1 MFICFEGIAGSGKTT
16 QTKLLADYLKNVK
29 KKEIFISAVYEGERR
44 KMVSDFMNAS
54 GIRFDQNAMMF
65 LFQALHSAQYH
76 EVNKAIGASKTIIA
90 DRWRYSFFAHHLYQG
105 TFGKNENLMFQLDLL
120 AYRSLEPDICFFIDI
135 PAKIAYNLYIERER
149 SINDN
154 GLDLMNQEYFVA
166 VADYYKNLAH
176 DKGWYIV
183 DGTKDQQTI
192 FRDVKAIVDEKL

>member
-1 MFICFEGIAGSGKTT
+1 MFICFEGIAGGGKTT

-29 KKEIFISAVYEGERR
+29 GKEIFISTVYEGERR
-44 KMVSDFMNAS
+44 RVVSDFMNAS
-54 GIRFDQNAMMF
+54 GIKLDQNAIMF
-65 LFQALHSAQYH
+65 LFQALHAAQYH
-76 EVNKAIGASKTIIA
+76 EVNNALNVNETVIA

-105 TFGKNENLMFQLDLL
+105 TFDKNENLMFQLDLL
-120 AYRSLEPDICFFIDI
+120 AYRSLEPDICFLIDI
-135 PAKIAYNLYIERER
+135 PAKIAYNRYIERER

-154 GLDLMNQEYFVA
+154 GLDLMNLEYFVT

-192 FRDVKAIVDEKL
+192 FRYIKAIIDEKL

>member
-29 KKEIFISAVYEGERR
+29 EKEIFISAVYEGERR
-44 KMVSDFMNAS
+44 RVVSDFMNAS
-54 GIRFDQNAMMF
+54 GSKHDKNAVMF
-65 LFQALHSAQYH
+65 LFQALHAAQYH
-76 EVNKAIGASKTIIA
+76 EVKNALSINKTVIA

-120 AYRSLEPDICFFIDI
+120 AYRSLEPDVCFLIDI
-135 PAKIAYNLYIERER
+135 PAKIAYNRYIERER

-154 GLDLMNQEYFVA
+154 GLDLMNLEYFVT

-192 FRDVKAIVDEKL
+192 FRDIKAIVDEKL